1 MDDRLIED
9 IYDTVTFPER
19 WGGVL
24 ERLCASADATHGF
37 LFTAAP
43 TQDARTM
50 ALWARHNIS
59 DALFG
64 DYATHFRHRDLW
76 ANAAAAQG
84 LLDCCVVRRGEEL
97 VAEADLHRSMIFN
110 DMLKRE
116 GMGRLCAVSLADGGE
131 LTPMQP
137 VLSLFRSADRPPFPE
152 ETVRLLQDCAPHLQR
167 AMRLRVRLWARR
179 DGREEETAW
188 SARMID
194 GLPMGVVLLDA
205 AGRTVAVN
213 RAGQAMIDAR
223 DGLRIVQGRLQA
235 EQGGDARRLAHMLEA
250 SLSGGGRAAGRAGT
264 AHSLLGL
271 QGADLRVS
279 RPSGRAPYLLTV
291 LPLSHEAAE
300 PYGGGERTRAAVY
313 IVDPAA
319 VAPGLQARL
328 GALFG
333 LTPVEARLVADLLA
347 DLTPAES
354 GGRRGVAISTVRSQL
369 RSIFTKTGTTRQSE
383 LMNLLTSSPPWRA
396 EVPGRRLMQPSG
408 WFLLHRAAW
417 RGAPPQASTRCP
429 RAVEC

>member
-1 MDDRLIED
+1 MEQSADQLIED

-19 WGGVL
+19 WEGVL
-24 ERLCASADATHGF
+24 ERICASAEATHGF
-37 LFTAAP
+37 LFTAALN
-43 TQDARTM
+43 QDARTM

-59 DALFG
+59 DALLG

-84 LLDCCVVRRGEEL
+84 LLDRCVVRRGEEL
-97 VAEADLHRSMIFN
+97 VPEAHLHRSMIFN

-116 GMGRLCAVSLADGGE
+116 GMGRLCSVSLADGGE

-137 VLSLFRSADRPPFPE
+137 VLSLFRPADRPPFPE
-152 ETVRLLQDCAPHLQR
+152 ETVRLLRDCAPHLQR

-179 DGREEETAW
+179 DGGEEETAW

-205 AGRTVAVN
+205 AGWTVAVN

-223 DGLRIVQGRLQA
+223 DGLRLVHGRLQVG
-235 EQGGDARRLAHMLEA
+235 QGGEARRLAHMLEA
-250 SLSGGGRAAGRAGT
+250 SLSGGRAAGRAG
-264 AHSLLGL
+264 AGHLPSNLQGAGL
-271 QGADLRVS
+271 QAADLRVS

-291 LPLSHEAAE
+291 LPLSHEAAG
-300 PYGGGERTRAAVY
+300 PYGGSGGGARIRTAVY

-319 VAPGLQARL
+319 VAPGLEARL

-333 LTPVEARLVADLLA
+333 LTPVESRLVADLLA

-354 GGRRGVAISTVRSQL
+354 GDRRGVAISTVRSQL

-383 LMNLLTSSPPWRA
+383 LMNLVNRCLMLPERPPARPWT
-396 EVPGRRLMQPSG
+396 GL
-408 WFLLHRAAW
+408 
-417 RGAPPQASTRCP
+417 
-429 RAVEC
+429 

>member
-1 MDDRLIED
+1 MGQSADRLIED

-19 WGGVL
+19 WEGIL
-24 ERLCASADATHGF
+24 ERICASAGATHGF
-37 LFTAAP
+37 LFTAALG
-43 TQDARTM
+43 QDARTI
-50 ALWARHNIS
+50 ALWVRHNIS
-59 DALFG
+59 DGLLG
-64 DYATHFRHRDLW
+64 DYTAHFRHRDLW

-84 LLDCCVVRRGEEL
+84 LLDRCVVRRGEEL
-97 VAEADLHRSMIFN
+97 VPEADLHRSMIFN

-116 GMGRLCAVSLADGGE
+116 GMGRLCSVSLADGGE

-137 VLSLFRSADRPPFPE
+137 VLSLFRPADRPPFPE
-152 ETVRLLQDCAPHLQR
+152 ETARLLRDCAPHLQR

-194 GLPMGVVLLDA
+194 GLPMGVVLLDG

-223 DGLRIVQGRLQA
+223 DGLRLVHGRLQA
-235 EQGGDARRLAHMLEA
+235 ERGAEARRLAHVLEA
-250 SLSGGGRAAGRAGT
+250 SLSGGGRTAGRAGVE
-264 AHSLLGL
+264 A
-271 QGADLRVS
+271 ADLRVS

-291 LPLSHEAAE
+291 LPLSHEAAG
-300 PYGGGERTRAAVY
+300 PQGGGGDGGRIRTAVY

-319 VAPGLQARL
+319 VAPGLEARL

-333 LTPVEARLVADLLA
+333 LTPVESRLVADLLA

-354 GGRRGVAISTVRSQL
+354 GDRRGVAISTVRSQL

-383 LMNLLTSSPPWRA
+383 LMNLVNRC
-396 EVPGRRLMQPSG
+396 LMLPE
-408 WFLLHRAAW
+408 R
-417 RGAPPQASTRCP
+417 PQAG
-429 RAVEC
+429 

>member
-1 MDDRLIED
+1 MGQAADRLIED

-37 LFTAAP
+37 LFTAALN
-43 TQDARTM
+43 QDARTM

-59 DALFG
+59 DALLG

-76 ANAAAAQG
+76 ANAAATQG
-84 LLDCCVVRRGEEL
+84 LLDRCVVRRGEEL

-116 GMGRLCAVSLADGGE
+116 GMGRLCSVSLADGGE

-137 VLSLFRSADRPPFPE
+137 VLSLFRPADRPPFPE
-152 ETVRLLQDCAPHLQR
+152 ETLRLLQDCAPHLQR

-194 GLPMGVVLLDA
+194 RLPMGVVLLDA

-213 RAGQAMIDAR
+213 RAMQAMIDAR
-223 DGLRIVQGRLQA
+223 DGLRIVQGRLHA
-235 EQGGDARRLAHMLEA
+235 EQGGEARRLAHMLEA
-250 SLSGGGRAAGRAGT
+250 SLSGGGRAAGA
-264 AHSLLGL
+264 AHSLPGLQGAGL

-291 LPLSHEAAE
+291 LPLSYEAAG
-300 PYGGGERTRAAVY
+300 PYGGAGGGDGERIRTAVY

-319 VAPGLQARL
+319 VVPGLEARL

-347 DLTPAES
+347 DMTPAES
-354 GGRRGVAISTVRSQL
+354 GDRRGVAISTVRSQL

-383 LMNLLTSSPPWRA
+383 LMNLVNRCLMLPER
-396 EVPGRRLMQPSG
+396 PGTGL
-408 WFLLHRAAW
+408 
-417 RGAPPQASTRCP
+417 
-429 RAVEC
+429 

>member
-1 MDDRLIED
+1 MEQSADRLIED

-37 LFTAAP
+37 LFTAALN
-43 TQDARTM
+43 QDARTM

-59 DALFG
+59 DALLG
-64 DYATHFRHRDLW
+64 DYVTHFRHRDLW

-84 LLDCCVVRRGEEL
+84 LLDRCVVRRGEEL
-97 VAEADLHRSMIFN
+97 VPEEDLHRSMIFN

-116 GMGRLCAVSLADGGE
+116 GMGRLCSVSLADGGE

-137 VLSLFRSADRPPFPE
+137 VLSLFRPADRPPFPE
-152 ETVRLLQDCAPHLQR
+152 ETLRLLQDCAPHLQR
-167 AMRLRVRLWARR
+167 AMRLRVRLWGRR

-205 AGRTVAVN
+205 AGRAVAVN

-223 DGLRIVQGRLQA
+223 DGLRIVQGRLHA
-235 EQGGDARRLAHMLEA
+235 EQGAEARRLAHMLEA
-250 SLSGGGRAAGRAGT
+250 SLSGGGRAAGRAG
-264 AHSLLGL
+264 AAQSQSNL
-271 QGADLRVS
+271 QGASLQGSDIRVS

-291 LPLSHEAAE
+291 LPLSHEAAG
-300 PYGGGERTRAAVY
+300 PYGGVGGGGGERIRTAVY
-313 IVDPAA
+313 IVDPAI
-319 VAPGLQARL
+319 VAPGLEARL

-333 LTPVEARLVADLLA
+333 LTPVEARLVADLLTY
-347 DLTPAES
+347 LTPAES
-354 GGRRGVAISTVRSQL
+354 GDRRGVAISTVRSQL

-383 LMNLLTSSPPWRA
+383 LMNLVNRCLMLPER
-396 EVPGRRLMQPSG
+396 PGTG
-408 WFLLHRAAW
+408 
-417 RGAPPQASTRCP
+417 
-429 RAVEC
+429 V